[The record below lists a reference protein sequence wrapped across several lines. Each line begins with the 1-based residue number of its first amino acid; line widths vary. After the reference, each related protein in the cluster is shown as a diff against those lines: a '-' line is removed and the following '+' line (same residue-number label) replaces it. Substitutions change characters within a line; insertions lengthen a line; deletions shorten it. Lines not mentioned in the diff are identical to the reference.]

1 MMKRSILSF
10 LTIFVAAIFATAAY
24 ADVKVKSKQTV
35 AGQSHES
42 TTYIKGKRQRS
53 ESFGGMVNI
62 TQCDLKRGVQINSN
76 SQTYMV
82 TPFAP
87 TTQTTTRTTSAPTT
101 DKTGVVQTGGQ
112 ITMTV
117 TTKDTGERKQMFG
130 YTARHLI
137 ITMETVSSPDACTK
151 SDMKMQT
158 DGWYIDAAF
167 ALDCD
172 NAYSAYGANNYQ
184 KGGCRDTFSVKNVG
198 TAKRGYPV
206 YEKTTMFDAAG
217 RETMT
222 MVNEV
227 VELSQATLDAGL
239 FEIPAAYR
247 EVKDAAEMYGAPRT
261 VSGASAVSSMAPID
275 DNDAASVKNNG
286 VVTAIAAANKPSPVP
301 STLGPKKEGVIRIGL
316 AGVKTGAVG
325 EGISAA
331 DLSAAVQNS
340 LIQHLKVPNVEVV
353 ALESKLASAVEA
365 EAKIK
370 ECDYVASLTASHKKG
385 GGGFG
390 MFKALAPVISS
401 VAPVAGTGGYIAG
414 TVATQALISTATIS
428 GQVKNK
434 DEITLDVKLNKLGG
448 APAFEKVLKAKARS
462 NGDDIISQVVEQAAQ
477 GIVDSLKA
485 S

>member
-10 LTIFVAAIFATAAY
+10 LTIFAAAVFTTAAY
-24 ADVKVKSKQTV
+24 TDVKVKSKQTV

-87 TTQTTTRTTSAPTT
+87 TTQTTTRTTSAPAS
-101 DKTGVVQTGGQ
+101 DKNGVVQTGGQ
-112 ITMTV
+112 ITMTI

-137 ITMETVSSPDACTK
+137 ITMETVSSTDACTK

-172 NAYSAYGANNYQ
+172 NAYSGYGANNYQ
-184 KGGCRDTFSVKNVG
+184 KGGCRDSYSVKNVG
-198 TAKRGYPV
+198 TAKRGFPV

-239 FEIPAAYR
+239 FEIPAGFR
-247 EVKDAAEMYGAPRT
+247 EVKDASEMYGAPRT
-261 VSGASAVSSMAPID
+261 TSGASAGTSSAPFD
-275 DNDAASVKNNG
+275 QNDTTDAGNNG
-286 VVTAIAAANKPSPVP
+286 VVTAIAAAKQPGPEVSAI
-301 STLGPKKEGVIRIGL
+301 GPKKEGVIRIGI

-325 EGISAA
+325 EGISSA
-331 DLSAAVQNS
+331 DLSVAVRNS

-353 ALESKLASAVEA
+353 ALESKLASGIEA
-365 EAKIK
+365 EAKTK
-370 ECDYVASLTASHKKG
+370 ECDYVAYLTASHKKG

-390 MFKALAPVISS
+390 MFKALAPMISS
-401 VAPVAGTGGYIAG
+401 VAPIAGAGGYIA
-414 TVATQALISTATIS
+414 TQAVITTATIS

-434 DEITLDVKLNKLGG
+434 DEITLDVKLNKTGG
-448 APAFEKVLKAKARS
+448 APAFEKVLKARAKS
-462 NGDDIISQVVEQAAQ
+462 NGDDIISQVVEQASQ
-477 GIVDSLKA
+477 GIVDSLKVR
-485 S
+485 